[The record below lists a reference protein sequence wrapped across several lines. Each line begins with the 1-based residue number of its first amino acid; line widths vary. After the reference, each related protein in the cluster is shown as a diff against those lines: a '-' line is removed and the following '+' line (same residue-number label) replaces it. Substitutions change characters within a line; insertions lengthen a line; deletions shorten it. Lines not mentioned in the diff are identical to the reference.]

1 MGLFIGFYQ
10 MELFTGF
17 LYVIEIT
24 VVFMLLLVLFY
35 LNFKGSTP
43 TNKSTSRYLYLV
55 LVLVLLF
62 VPMIYSEKEL
72 YLSQAFNSIDL

>member
-1 MGLFIGFYQ
+1 

-43 TNKSTSRYLYLV
+43 TTKSSHRYLYLIFSV
-55 LVLVLLF
+55 AIF
-62 VPMIYSEKEL
+62 VTPMIYSEKES
-72 YLSQAFNSIDL
+72 YLCHIFNSIDL

>member
-1 MGLFIGFYQ
+1 

-43 TNKSTSRYLYLV
+43 VVSSTNKYIYLSFIV
-55 LVLVLLF
+55 LVMLF
-62 VPMIYSEKEL
+62 PMIYAEKEL
-72 YLSQAFNSIDL
+72 FLPCLFNTIDL